1 MERMQAKE
9 VSILL
14 GFTTTNLKNY
24 ANLLEENGLIIH
36 RNAKNHREYTEHDI
50 KMIRAMIYLNK
61 EKSMLLEDAASL
73 VMSADITDILSQ
85 QQELDTREL
94 AQANDNSTDVLS
106 ILSNLLQEQ
115 KQLRIDMLE
124 RDAKHLQ
131 FIKIITERL
140 NEQNEALLALQEDI
154 KKLTET
160 NPQNLKNKKDD
171 APQH

>member
-9 VSILL
+9 VSFLL

-36 RNAKNHREYTEHDI
+36 RNAKNHREYTNQDI
-50 KMIRAMIYLNK
+50 NLIKAMIYLNK
-61 EKSMLLEDAASL
+61 KKSMLLEDAASF
-73 VMSADITDILSQ
+73 VMSADITNILSQ
-85 QQELDTREL
+85 QQELDTRKF

>member
-9 VSILL
+9 VSNML

-24 ANLLEENGLIIH
+24 ANLLEENGLVIH
-36 RNAKNHREYTEHDI
+36 RNAKNHREYTDHDI

-124 RDAKHLQ
+124 RDTKHLQ
-131 FIKIITERL
+131 FIKVITERL
-140 NEQNEALLALQEDI
+140 NEQNEALLALQEEIKNLKETNLQI
-154 KKLTET
+154 KKD
-160 NPQNLKNKKDD
+160 KKDE
-171 APQH
+171 APKH